1 MGKSRNPDILG
12 LQKYIGI
19 IAGDKGFII
28 QQPWKRNL
36 IFVIE
41 NVTFRRTFIK
51 LFLSI
56 EKKVISVPMYLLLY
70 GADIP
75 IKPGCILW
83 WSDYLKNILGV
94 VKNNKSGFY
103 LRFLCISWKGL
114 LDVVSWS
121 KHFFEGCIVL
131 KQLPYSNRISPWLT
145 EFGPLPWQAK
155 QTVSAHCQLQPAT
168 QAGQILLTLAKFC

>member
-131 KQLPYSNRISPWLT
+131 KQQLC
-145 EFGPLPWQAK
+145 
-155 QTVSAHCQLQPAT
+155 QTVKDKKCFSLK
-168 QAGQILLTLAKFC
+168 IEYLYI

>member
-1 MGKSRNPDILG
+1 MIIRKLVGKSRNPDILG

-19 IAGDKGFII
+19 IVGDKGFII

-70 GADIP
+70 GADTNKTWLHFMMIRLF
-75 IKPGCILW
+75 KK
-83 WSDYLKNILGV
+83 YLGSRK
-94 VKNNKSGFY
+94 K
-103 LRFLCISWKGL
+103 
-114 LDVVSWS
+114 
-121 KHFFEGCIVL
+121 
-131 KQLPYSNRISPWLT
+131 
-145 EFGPLPWQAK
+145 
-155 QTVSAHCQLQPAT
+155 
-168 QAGQILLTLAKFC
+168 